1 MHLDLADL
9 IGAEHR
15 RIEELLAELATDRQD
30 RFPLAHR
37 LIDELAA
44 HTTAEQQV
52 FYPALR
58 DIVPDGAK
66 MANQGQQDHTAMRE
80 ALVILET
87 SHPGDEDFESALTS
101 LTACLR
107 RHVPVE
113 ENELLPAL
121 RGVIGED
128 RMRDLGDIYDQVRQN
143 LPTGLQAMPS
153 TDPNPRFRS

>member
-58 DIVPDGAK
+58 DIVPGGAK
-66 MANQGQQDHTAMRE
+66 MADQGQQDHKAMRE
-80 ALVILET
+80 ALVTLET
-87 SHPGDEDFESALTS
+87 SHPGEEEFESALAS
-101 LTACLR
+101 LTACLHE
-107 RHVPVE
+107 HVPME
-113 ENELLPAL
+113 ENELLPSL

-128 RMRDLGDIYDQVRQN
+128 KMRDLGDIYDQVRQN
-143 LPTGLQAMPS
+143 IPTGLQAMPS

>member
-9 IGAEHR
+9 ITAEHR
-15 RIEELLAELATDRQD
+15 RIEELLAELATDRED

-44 HTTAEQQV
+44 HTTAEQQI

-66 MANQGQQDHTAMRE
+66 MANQGQQDHKAMRA
-80 ALVILET
+80 ALVTLET
-87 SHPGDEDFESALTS
+87 SHPGDDDFESALAS
-101 LTACLR
+101 LAASLHE
-107 RHVPVE
+107 HVPVE

-121 RGVIGED
+121 RAVIGED
-128 RMRDLGDIYDQVRQN
+128 KLRELGDIYDQVRQN
-143 LPTGLQAMPS
+143 IPTGLQAMPP
-153 TDPNPRFRS
+153 TDSNPRFR